1 LIRDAASSLRSRWVR
16 LPGAGW
22 VLSAFVLSR
31 LAAFAAGVRFDA
43 RALDIYWQVIDP
55 ELLLHDLGRS
65 LFYLHSQ
72 PPLYNLFL
80 GLVVKLAPGA
90 PAPLF
95 AALFLALGLALHLA
109 LLALLLR
116 LGVPRAW
123 AVVVTVAFLVNPGV
137 LLTESWLSSAQPLT
151 TMLVFAALFLHR
163 FLERGR
169 GIDAFAVG
177 ALLAAIA
184 LTHSA
189 FHLVWCAGAAL
200 LLLISAPRAL
210 RLRAAALGIGMLLLV
225 GTVYFKNWRLYGTP
239 VASSWSGMSVAKLVL
254 GRVPRP
260 RLRALVAEGTLSP
273 VVLVRPFSPLDAYP
287 PAWTEVETPD
297 VPVLRQR
304 LKSNGE
310 RNLHHFAF
318 LGISRQYLADAW
330 RFFRLEPETYAR
342 NVAIAVAIFSI
353 PSSYN
358 VFFDDNRSRIA
369 VWDRFYN
376 RWLLGAAESWFG
388 RDFRP
393 SVPGSPHVRTESAF
407 LWMLLFGFGAVEG
420 ARRGV
425 AEFRAGGA
433 RRARGATLL
442 FMAATV
448 VYLSVLVNLVES
460 GENNRMRSMVDP
472 FAIALVAAALA
483 DRLRLRPG
491 STLATPA
498 ELPPGR
504 RPG

>member
-1 LIRDAASSLRSRWVR
+1 MRDAAPSRRNRWVR

-22 VLSAFVLSR
+22 VISAFALTR

-43 RALDIYWQVIDP
+43 RALEIYWQVIDP
-55 ELLLHDLGRS
+55 ALLLHDLGRS

-95 AALFLALGLALHLA
+95 AAIFLVLGLALDLA

-116 LGVPRAW
+116 LGVPRVA
-123 AVVVTVAFLVNPGV
+123 AVVATIVFLANPGV
-137 LLTESWLSSAQPLT
+137 VLTESWLASAQPVT
-151 TMLVFAALFLHR
+151 ATLVFAAYFVHR
-163 FLERGR
+163 FLEGGKRR
-169 GIDAFAVG
+169 DAFAVS
-177 ALLAAIA
+177 ALLAAVA

-200 LLLISAPRAL
+200 LLVISAPRAF
-210 RLRAAALGIGMLLLV
+210 RLRAAAVGIGVLLV
-225 GTVYFKNWRLYGTP
+225 VGSVYYKNWRLYGTP
-239 VASSWSGMSVAKLVL
+239 VASSWSGMSLAKLVL

-273 VVLVRPFSPLDAYP
+273 VALVRPFSPLDAYP
-287 PAWTEVETPD
+287 PAWAEVETPD

-318 LGISRQYLADAW
+318 LGISRQYLDDAW

-353 PSSYN
+353 PTSYN
-358 VFFDDNRSRIA
+358 VFFDDNRGRIA
-369 VWDRFYN
+369 LWDRLYN

-388 RDFRP
+388 RNFRP
-393 SVPGSPHVRTESAF
+393 TVPGSPNVRTESAF
-407 LWMLLFGFGAVEG
+407 LWMLLFACGAVEG

-425 AEFRAGGA
+425 ADFRAGGS
-433 RRARGATLL
+433 RRTRGATLL
-442 FMAATV
+442 FMAATL

-472 FAIALVAAALA
+472 FAIALLAAALA
-483 DRLRLRPG
+483 DRLRFRRG
-491 STLATPA
+491 SPVAI
-498 ELPPGR
+498 PPGPPPDR